1 VYQFSGFVG
10 RPLTAR
16 YSLPVH
22 QQISEMLIRE
32 IAAGRM
38 IDGEKLPPE
47 REMAAGLGVAVGTL
61 RKALADLGRK
71 GLLER
76 IQGSGNYVRS
86 KPDVA
91 SVYAMFRLE
100 LVEGGGLPTA
110 RVLSVERLRKAED
123 LPQFGSSAQG
133 HRIRRLRSL
142 GGRPAA
148 VEEIWLDGSYAD
160 GLAAGDLSD
169 SLYLFYRKALGFWIA
184 RAEDRIGVGT
194 VPGWAPDEFGLSAG
208 AASGFIERI
217 GWAQDGASAEFSRT
231 WFDHNV
237 ARYVARLR

>member
-1 VYQFSGFVG
+1 M
-10 RPLTAR
+10 TAHH
-16 YSLPVH
+16 SLPVH

-47 REMAAGLGVAVGTL
+47 REMAASLGVAVRTL

-91 SVYAMFRLE
+91 SIYALFRLE

-110 RVLSVERLRKAED
+110 RVLSVERLPKTAD
-123 LPQFGSSAQG
+123 MPPFGSSPEG
-133 HRIRRLRSL
+133 HRIHRLRSL

-148 VEEIWLDGSYAD
+148 VEEIWLDGSCAD
-160 GLAAGDLSD
+160 SIAAEDLSE
-169 SLYLFYRKALGFWIA
+169 SLYLYYRRALGFWIA
-184 RAEDRIGVGT
+184 RAEDRVGVGT
-194 VPGWAPDEFGLSAG
+194 VPDWAPAEFGLPG
-208 AASGFIERI
+208 GRPSGFIERI
-217 GWAQDGASAEFSRT
+217 GWTQDGASAEFSRT
-231 WFDHNV
+231 WFDHTI

>member
-1 VYQFSGFVG
+1 VKD
-10 RPLTAR
+10 R

-47 REMAAGLGVAVGTL
+47 RDMAVGLGIAVGTL
-61 RKALADLGRK
+61 RKALADLDSK
-71 GLLER
+71 GLLQR

-91 SVYAMFRLE
+91 SVYSMFRLE

-110 RVLSVERLRKAED
+110 KVLSVERLPKAAD
-123 LPQFGSSAQG
+123 MPQFGSSAEG

-142 GGRPAA
+142 GGKPAA
-148 VEEIWLDGSYAD
+148 VEEIWLDGSYA
-160 GLAAGDLSD
+160 GIIAAEDLSE
-169 SLYLFYRKALGFWIA
+169 SLYLYYRKVLGFWIA
-184 RAEDRIGVGT
+184 RAEDRVGVGE
-194 VPGWAPDEFGLSAG
+194 VPSWAPAKFGLPAG
-208 AASGFIERI
+208 VPAGFIERI
-217 GWAQDGASAEFSRT
+217 GWAQDGTSAEFSRT
-231 WFDHNV
+231 WFDHTI